1 MQDSIQPERR
11 ELLIAAKENRENFR
25 NKMQILC
32 FFKTECLSG
41 FRPEEYSVFFCNFMI
56 KSKIIKEIHEIS
68 GRGIFDRLFIKII
81 GSIKI

>member
-1 MQDSIQPERR
+1 MQAERR

-68 GRGIFDRLFIKII
+68 G
-81 GSIKI
+81 

>member
-68 GRGIFDRLFIKII
+68 GCEIFDRLFIKLT
-81 GSIKI
+81 GNIKI